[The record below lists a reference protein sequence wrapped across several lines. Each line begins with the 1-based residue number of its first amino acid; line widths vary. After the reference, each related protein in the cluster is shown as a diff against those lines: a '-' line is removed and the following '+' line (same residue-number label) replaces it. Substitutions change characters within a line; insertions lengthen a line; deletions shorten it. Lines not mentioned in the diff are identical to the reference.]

1 MKAALLAYKRLLE
14 VDKAAFPS
22 LVDVLGKNRYPKF
35 FFSQVRLFS
44 VHSPCRTRQSCGFK
58 ETQGIKQKSLR

>member
-22 LVDVLGKNRYPKF
+22 VVDVLGKNRYPKF

-44 VHSPCRTRQSCGFK
+44 VHSPCRTR
-58 ETQGIKQKSLR
+58 